1 MEEIFN
7 KELILNYLKEH
18 NINEQTFC
26 KMCKIPDDTIT
37 KIIDNNLDIDIF
49 DIARIVKF
57 LNIPFFKIFKNNDKS
72 K

>member
-18 NINEQTFC
+18 NITEQIFC
-26 KMCKIPDDTIT
+26 KICKIPDDTIT
-37 KIIDNNLDIDIF
+37 KIVNNNLDIDVL

-57 LNIPFFKIFKNNDKS
+57 LNIPFFKIFKS
-72 K
+72 